1 MLIALQNIGEHNNLF
16 LAAVLLYLIAAVIA
30 LALTNQHKLCNLVT
44 NSICMVAALIGITAA
59 IIRLSTDAI
68 LAPVTI
74 LKSQI
79 PFLLLEIKIDHLSAF
94 FVLCL
99 SVLALCVSIYSIG
112 YNAHYY
118 QKRNVGFFNFLYA
131 AFIMSMLMVIIS
143 GNAIF
148 FYLSWEAMS
157 LISYFLVI
165 FESEHEENRRAGRLY
180 IIMTHLGTAF
190 LLIGFMIMFAY
201 THSFDMFGSSEL
213 IPETAKNL
221 MFTCF
226 LIGFGTKAGVIPLHI
241 WLPYAHPAA
250 PSNVSALMS
259 GFMIK
264 TAIYGLIRFV
274 LCYLQVE
281 QLWWGA
287 VILCIGV
294 ISAVL
299 GVAYTLMEHN
309 IKKLLAFCSVENIG
323 IILIGLGVSFIA
335 AAQNNDFL
343 SSLALVATLL
353 HTFNHALFKGGLF
366 LGAGSLQYAT
376 HTKDIEKLGGLI
388 HKMPVTAV
396 LVLCFSLAISAIVPF
411 NGFISEWLIY
421 QALFLNINM
430 GTAGLN
436 ILSILSIAALA
447 LSGALAA
454 AAFVKLFGI
463 SFLGLPRSDH
473 AAQAKEVPIVM
484 NIGMGILAAFCLI
497 IGIFPASFVKLADR
511 VADSILGSSVAE
523 TLQPGFL
530 SATVSLTVSGN
541 SIAPGEV
548 LIALTVVIL
557 VVLLMLRLFWGK
569 YQARKYGTWDCGFES
584 INARMQYT
592 ATGFSKP
599 IRIVL
604 SILYRPGRK
613 VVIEEGESDYFPK
626 SVKYKVWTESIF
638 EKYLYSPVIRVLKSG
653 SEKMIYLVQTGSVHV
668 YLLYIFI
675 SILAL
680 MFYNR
685 VV

>member
-1 MLIALQNIGEHNNLF
+1 MLLALKNIGEQNNLF
-16 LAAVLLYLIAAVIA
+16 LVAVLLYLLAAVVA
-30 LALTNQHKLCNLVT
+30 LVLKRNHKTCNRVT
-44 NSICMVAALIGITAA
+44 NSICMAAALIGIVAA
-59 IIRLSTDAI
+59 IFRI
-68 LAPVTI
+68 LADTSLTAVTI
-74 LKSQI
+74 FQSRI
-79 PFLLLEIKIDHLSAF
+79 PSLFLEIKIDHLSAF

-99 SVLALCVSIYSIG
+99 SALVLCVSIYSVG
-112 YNAHYY
+112 YNAQYY
-118 QKRNVGFFNFLYA
+118 QKRNVGYLNFLYA
-131 AFIMSMLMVIIS
+131 LFIMAMLLVIIS

-148 FYLSWEAMS
+148 FYLAWEAMS
-157 LISYFLVI
+157 LVSYFLVI

-201 THSFDMFGSSEL
+201 TQSFDMFSSSEG
-213 IPETAKNL
+213 IPETARNL
-221 MFTCF
+221 MYICF

-274 LCYLQVE
+274 LCYLQV
-281 QLWWGA
+281 QQVWWGA
-287 VILCIGV
+287 VILAIGV

-299 GVAYTLMEHN
+299 GVAYALMEHN
-309 IKKLLAFCSVENIG
+309 IKKLLAFHSVENIG

-335 AAQNNDFL
+335 AAQNNGFL
-343 SSLALVATLL
+343 SGLALVAALL

-366 LGAGSLQYAT
+366 LGAGSLQFAT

-411 NGFISEWLIY
+411 NGFISEWLTY
-421 QALFLNINM
+421 QALFLNINQGM
-430 GTAGLN
+430 AGLN

-454 AAFVKLFGI
+454 ACFVKLFGI
-463 SFLGLPRSDH
+463 SFLGLPRSEH
-473 AAQAKEVPIVM
+473 AQKAREVPLMM
-484 NIGMGILAAFCLI
+484 NLGMGILATLCLS
-497 IGIFPASFVKLADR
+497 IGIFPATFVTLTDR
-511 VADSILGSSVAE
+511 VAGSIMGSSVSG
-523 TLQPGFL
+523 TLQSGFL
-530 SATVSLTVSGN
+530 AATVPLAVSGN
-541 SIAPGEV
+541 SIAPAEV
-548 LIALTVVIL
+548 LAALAVIIL
-557 VVLLMLRLFWGK
+557 LALLMLRIFFGK
-569 YQARKYGTWDCGFES
+569 AQGRKYKTWDCGFENV
-584 INARMQYT
+584 NARMQYS

-613 VVIEEGESDYFPK
+613 VIIEEGDSDYFPK
-626 SVKYKVWTESIF
+626 SVKYQVWTEAIF
-638 EKYLYSPVIRVLKSG
+638 EKYLYNPLIRGLKGG
-653 SEKMIYLVQTGSVHV
+653 SERIINLLQTGSVHV

>member
-1 MLIALQNIGEHNNLF
+1 MLLALKNIGEQNNLF
-16 LAAVLLYLIAAVIA
+16 LAAVLLYLIAAVLA
-30 LALTNQHKLCNLVT
+30 LALMKHHKMANIVT
-44 NSICMVAALIGITAA
+44 NTICMAAALTGIAA
-59 IIRLSTDAI
+59 SILRLSAETM

-74 LKSQI
+74 FQSRI
-79 PFLLLEIKIDHLSAF
+79 PLLFLEIKIDHLSAF

-99 SVLALCVSIYSIG
+99 SILVLCVSIYSIG

-131 AFIMSMLMVIIS
+131 SFIMSMLLVIIS

-148 FYLSWEAMS
+148 FYLAWEAMA
-157 LISYFLVI
+157 LVSYFLVI
-165 FESEHEENRRAGRLY
+165 FESEYEENRRAGRLY
-180 IIMTHLGTAF
+180 LIMTHLGTAF
-190 LLIGFMIMFAY
+190 LLIGFMMMFAY

-213 IPETAKNL
+213 IPATAKNL
-221 MFTCF
+221 IFICF

-274 LCYLQVE
+274 FCYLQV
-281 QLWWGA
+281 QQVWWGA
-287 VILCIGV
+287 VILGIGV
-294 ISAVL
+294 VSAVL

-309 IKKLLAFCSVENIG
+309 IKRLLAFCSVENIG

-335 AAQNNDFL
+335 AAQHNDFL
-343 SSLALVATLL
+343 SGLALVAALL

-421 QALFLNINM
+421 QSLFLNINI

-463 SFLGLPRSDH
+463 SFLGLPRSDA
-473 AAQAKEVPIVM
+473 AAQAQEVPMAM
-484 NIGMGILAAFCLI
+484 NIGMGVLAGFCLI
-497 IGIFPASFVKLADR
+497 IGIFPAACVKLADQ
-511 VADSILGSSVAE
+511 VAFSILGSTVAA
-523 TLQPGFL
+523 TLESGFMA
-530 SATVSLTVSGN
+530 ATMPLAVSGN

-548 LIALTVVIL
+548 LIALAVVIL
-557 VVLLMLRLFWGK
+557 VLLLMLRLFFGK
-569 YQARKYGTWDCGFES
+569 VQTRKYGTWDCGFEN
-584 INARMQYT
+584 INARMQYS

-613 VVIEEGESDYFPK
+613 VVIEKGDSDYFPK
-626 SVKYKVWTESIF
+626 SVKYQIWTESIF
-638 EKYLYSPVIRVLKSG
+638 EKYLYNPVIQVLKRG